1 MQASDAQQPSSA
13 LIRRLEAWRLEL
25 RLDHR
30 RFAAHLG
37 IAESAWAN
45 VRAGR
50 RPLPRRVVAH
60 VLRLRPEFQYF
71 LIADLTAKEPAAGEV
86 LAVGL

>member
-1 MQASDAQQPSSA
+1 MSHINSQSGTSQLLAA
-13 LIRRLEAWRLEL
+13 LDRWRIEL
-25 RLDHR
+25 AMDHR
-30 RFAAHLG
+30 RFATHLG
-37 IAESAWAN
+37 LDESAWAN